1 MNNKQKAEPPH
12 VVLAALPG
20 FALTRTLPHIGDVR
34 IVERGQHVVQLDLGS
49 KAPYEPLADVTEQ
62 ETPLLRHAFE
72 QLSGYLAGVR
82 KDFDLPLAPAGTPF
96 QRKVWDALL
105 RIPYGQTRSYQQIAE
120 AVGSPRG
127 FRAVGMAN
135 NRNPIAVFIPC
146 HRVVGADG
154 GMVGYGG
161 GVDIKVALLGVEDC
175 KLTQTPAGW
184 KVAKKS

>member
-1 MNNKQKAEPPH
+1 MNNTQKAEPPH
-12 VVLAALPG
+12 AAIAAQPG
-20 FALTRTLPHIGDVR
+20 FALTRTLLPIGDVR
-34 IVERGQHVVQLDLGS
+34 IVQRGQYIVQLDLGS
-49 KAPYEPLADVTEQ
+49 KAPHEPLADITEQ

-105 RIPYGQTRSYQQIAE
+105 QIPYGQTRSYQQVAE
-120 AVGSPRG
+120 AVGSPKG

-146 HRVVGADG
+146 HRVIGADG
-154 GMVGYGG
+154 CMVGYGG
-161 GVDIKVALLGVEDC
+161 GVDIKVALLGVEGC
-175 KLTQTPAGW
+175 KLTQTPSGC
-184 KVAKKS
+184 KVTKKF